1 MTADAIIF
9 IDGNNLYHNVLSMGV
24 RPGNVDF
31 KRFVDYACMKLRCRW
46 TRAIYYNSVPDITD
60 GDDVYYGH
68 MKFLSEMRKIPGF
81 EVKTRK
87 LQKQSNEKRVFEKMR
102 EIDAR
107 TFCSK
112 CIPLVKEMCHECL
125 RPNIK
130 KEKGVDVMM
139 AIDMLDLCAIKN
151 ECEMVVLIS
160 GDGDFV
166 PALDIIKR
174 KGKEAAS
181 AFIRHGYS
189 NALRQSHRYWTIY
202 DEDFIH
208 NCLKEN
214 ATT

>member
-1 MTADAIIF
+1 MTADAIVF
-9 IDGNNLYHNVLSMGV
+9 IDGNNLYHNVLSMGI

-31 KRFVDYACMKLRCRW
+31 KRLVDYACLKLRCRW
-46 TRAIYYNSVPDITD
+46 TKAIYYNSVPDITD
-60 GDDVYYGH
+60 GNNVYYGH

-87 LQKQSNEKRVFEKMR
+87 LQKQSDEKRVFEKMR

-107 TFCSK
+107 TFCAK
-112 CIPLVKEMCHECL
+112 CGTLAKEMCIECL

-166 PALDIIKR
+166 PALDIIER

-181 AFIRHGYS
+181 AFIRRGYS